1 MKRLSI
7 ATLFVLFAFA
17 GHAQINKGES
27 FIDGSL
33 SSLLVHQAHVF
44 QVGAG
49 YSYAVKNNRLL
60 GVGVGYN
67 DISGNATSFNFG
79 PNFAWNFSLG
89 EKLFWGVGAF
99 STISFTGGN
108 DAYVNDVLIGVSL
121 PSLGYRIHDRIILK
135 LHTGSLSYG
144 FKSEALQLSGSL
156 SGLGIGGQLRLGKK
170 PE

>member
-7 ATLFVLFAFA
+7 ATLFLLFAFA

-27 FIDGSL
+27 FINGSL
-33 SSLLVHQAHVF
+33 NSVLVHKAHVF

-60 GVGVGYN
+60 GLGVGYN

-79 PNFAWNFSLG
+79 TNFAWNFSLG

-108 DAYVNDVLIGVSL
+108 DAYVNDVLIGFSL
-121 PSLGYRIHDRIILK
+121 PSLGYRMHDRIILS
-135 LHTGSLSYG
+135 LRTGNLSYG

-156 SGLGIGGQLRLGKK
+156 SGLGIGGMIRLGKK
-170 PE
+170 PG